1 MRPGFTF
8 LNYNPKPE
16 LIAYK
21 QKLLNYLWEK
31 APSDSILDGQL
42 EAGSHGFRAKIRIVS
57 SEFRYTAEK
66 IAATPR
72 EAMEKAARTILK
84 RINEWGLERYK
95 KLICD

>member
-21 QKLLNYLWEK
+21 EKLLNYLWEK
-31 APSDSILDGQL
+31 APSDSILDGHL
-42 EAGSHGFRAKIRIVS
+42 EAGTHGFRAKIRIVS
-57 SEFRYTAEK
+57 REFKYTAVK

-72 EAMEKAARTILK
+72 EAMEKAAQTILK
-84 RINEWGLERYK
+84 RINAWGLERYK
-95 KLICD
+95 RMIK